1 MLKRILVAL
10 SGTPFT
16 PVAVKHA
23 VELARRYDAVVTGVT
38 LIDLKRIHVVGAVP
52 VGGGAAA
59 QALRGHR
66 TDLIRQ
72 RIEEEIERFES
83 VCKEA
88 GVHYQLAHETED
100 TFTKLCDLWRY
111 HDLTM
116 IGLRGLFEY
125 EVIKNPDDM
134 VARLINRRVRP
145 ILAVAEDYRPIRRAL
160 VAYNGSMGSAKAM
173 KRFVRMGLWPDA
185 KVKIV
190 VFNRDDEAEQLLSDA
205 ADYYHVYG
213 YDDVETAHVRCASP
227 REELLKQAA
236 AWESDILVMGT
247 QSKMHL
253 LKHVLGSMTTQA
265 LRHAEIPLFLTQ

>member
-23 VELARRYDAVVTGVT
+23 VELARHDDAQITGVT
-38 LIDLKRIHVVGAVP
+38 LIDLKRLHVVGSVP

-59 QALRGHR
+59 QELREHR
-66 TDLIRQ
+66 TDQVRQ
-72 RIEEEIERFES
+72 RIEEEIERFEA

-88 GVHYQLAHETED
+88 GVRYRLAQETED
-100 TFTKLCDLWRY
+100 TFTKLCELWRY
-111 HDLTM
+111 HDLTI

-125 EVIKNPDDM
+125 EVIKHPDDM

-145 ILAVAEDYRPIRRAL
+145 ILAVAKEYRPIRKAL

-185 KVKIV
+185 LVKIV
-190 VFNRDDEAEQLLSDA
+190 VFNRDEEAEQLLSDA
-205 ADYYHVYG
+205 ADYYHAYG
-213 YDDVETAHVRCASP
+213 FDNVVTEHVRCASP
-227 REELLKQAA
+227 REELLKQAS
-236 AWESDILVMGT
+236 AWDSDILVMGT
-247 QSKMHL
+247 QSKVHL